1 MLLKSYIHRQLIYH
15 IMSERFEGKLPSFL
29 LGIVIGIYGNWLIS
43 FVDRLV
49 FQTEPLI
56 IFYIQVAFA
65 ITSVLLFPWYIYSA
79 FSRGFFPELI
89 LALNMMVTLITLI
102 FQHFF
107 VIQDQASL
115 IDNLVFWVISFPL
128 LILILTLEWI
138 CSGKL
143 HQRKIKKRWKNP
155 NIGILND
162 MGNDMTN
169 NETSNY
175 TDFSPEDWKNTL
187 DKKTNLKIELINI
200 NKSFDNYVAILNPY
214 GGVYPESDLKKL
226 STLTKILDFVNEG
239 GIFINIADIPT
250 YWAYNTRIQR
260 KLDTTAPVYEIE
272 NNELKSSRPF
282 ALTPLIKEL
291 GLQIFRVKPIKQ
303 NFKKFSEQD
312 VNIFS
317 ERIATIES
325 NVDSLIPA
333 TLVANLKTTAFF
345 TVRYGEGDF
354 VISLVFLKHERH
366 NQMAKDTIMNAILTV
381 VSNKI
386 SEKKAVNV

>member
-1 MLLKSYIHRQLIYH
+1 
-15 IMSERFEGKLPSFL
+15 MSERFEGKLPSFL

-239 GIFINIADIPT
+239 GIFI
-250 YWAYNTRIQR
+250 
-260 KLDTTAPVYEIE
+260 
-272 NNELKSSRPF
+272 
-282 ALTPLIKEL
+282 
-291 GLQIFRVKPIKQ
+291 
-303 NFKKFSEQD
+303 
-312 VNIFS
+312 
-317 ERIATIES
+317 ATIES